1 MGLVGAVASLLGF
14 QLQAVLEVLE
24 ILSSRLG
31 ERSAQNAL
39 GVF

>member
-1 MGLVGAVASLLGF
+1 MELVGAAASLLGF
-14 QLQAVLEVLE
+14 QLQAVLEALE
-24 ILSSRLG
+24 ILNS